1 MSNTAKYFAK
11 NANTGLYF
19 DGSSFNSSEPTKRF
33 DAPEIAFIKA
43 TWLNVIVEPAI

>member
-1 MSNTAKYFAK
+1 MSNNSKYFAK

-19 DGSSFNSSEPTKRF
+19 DGSSFSATEPSKRF

-43 TWLNVIVEPAI
+43 TWLNVIVEQAS

>member
-1 MSNTAKYFAK
+1 MNNTIKYFAK

-19 DGSSFNSSEPTKRF
+19 DGSSFSTTEPTKQF

-43 TWLNVIVEPAI
+43 TWTNVVVEQAS